1 MRLYLPKFHMIC
13 EAYEVLSNQQLR
25 TIFEE
30 YGDEG
35 LRLGIEGPDGVF
47 RGGY

>member
-1 MRLYLPKFHMIC
+1 MPKFHAIC

-25 TIFEE
+25 TLYES
-30 YGDEG
+30 YDTEG
-35 LRLGIEGPDGVF
+35 LRKGVLGPDGVF

>member
-1 MRLYLPKFHMIC
+1 MRMYLPKFHTIC

-25 TIFEE
+25 TIYET

-35 LRLGIEGPDGVF
+35 LRQGVKGPDGVF